1 MKAFYQFTEINK
13 IWYNDYVF
21 DDVIL
26 KKNIL
31 NNLVNFKFK

>member
-21 DDVIL
+21 DDAIF
-26 KKNIL
+26 KKTY
-31 NNLVNFKFK
+31 